1 MVAQNHY
8 PPDGKIREAVG
19 LFNNPK
25 EMQETIDELEISG
38 FPRYEISVLE
48 NNESE
53 TNLPNGEYSSMEAL
67 EDNPDTLRRI
77 NITRE
82 DIGFVQGVILA
93 AGIFFGVVFAI
104 SVAAVFALSSPLA
117 VIVGGLVGLLCGA
130 YIAKLFNDNYNKQIK
145 KQVKK
150 GGMLLWV
157 NTPNRE
163 KEAKACSILS
173 KHHAQD
179 VHVHEVSA

>member
-1 MVAQNHY
+1 MVAQKQY
-8 PPDGKIREAVG
+8 PPGSKIREAVG
-19 LFNNPK
+19 LFRDPK

-48 NNESE
+48 ENESE
-53 TNLPNGEYSSMEAL
+53 QTLPREDYSSIEAL
-67 EDNPDTLRRI
+67 EDNPDTPRRI

-104 SVAAVFALSSPLA
+104 SVAAVFNLSSPLA
-117 VIVGGLVGLLCGA
+117 VIIGGLIGLLCGA
-130 YIAKLFNDNYNKQIK
+130 YIAKIFNDNYNRQLKQ
-145 KQVKK
+145 QVKN

-157 NTPNRE
+157 NTPNQE

>member
-1 MVAQNHY
+1 MVAQKQY
-8 PPDGKIREAVG
+8 PPGGKVREAVG
-19 LFNNPK
+19 LFNDPK

-48 NNESE
+48 ENESE
-53 TNLPNGEYSSMEAL
+53 RIIPSGDYSSIEAL
-67 EDNPDTLRRI
+67 EDNPDTPRRI

-104 SVAAVFALSSPLA
+104 SVAAVFELSSPLA
-117 VIVGGLVGLLCGA
+117 VIIGGLIGLLCGA
-130 YIAKLFNDNYNKQIK
+130 YVAKIFNDNYK
-145 KQVKK
+145 KQMNRRFKK

-157 NTPNRE
+157 NTPNQE
-163 KEAKACSILS
+163 KETKACSILS